1 MLPEK
6 PPPPVVTRV
15 AAPLFEVIVPPS
27 TNVPCVPPVL
37 LSEPISWTLP
47 LRSSV
52 PPLLTTRAAPV
63 APRPTASVFVP

>member
-15 AAPLFEVIVPPS
+15 AAPLLEVMVPPMMA
-27 TNVPCVPPVL
+27 VPWVPPVL
-37 LSEPISWTLP
+37 FSAPTSWTLP

-63 APRPTASVFVP
+63 APIPTAIVFVP